1 MTSQRR
7 RAGRRARNLVASAAL
22 APPSQLLTQA
32 VRRLARRRPD
42 VFARLG
48 VHQGKRYLIRPTDLP
63 VGFLLSPSG
72 ATARVRIGGPERLD
86 ADVRIEGPLSD
97 LLSLFDGSLDA
108 DAAFFSRRLR
118 VEGDTAAMMALHN
131 AIEAAELGLGDLFV
145 APPPLRALFGAGLH
159 FAARRRASV

>member
-1 MTSQRR
+1 M
-7 RAGRRARNLVASAAL
+7 AL
-22 APPSQLLTQA
+22 APPSLLLTQA

-48 VHQGKRYLIRPTDLP
+48 THQAKTYQIHPSDLP
-63 VGFLLSPSG
+63 LAFTLTPSG
-72 ATARVRIGGPERLD
+72 ETAQVRVTRSGRPD
-86 ADVRIEGPLSD
+86 ADVRIEGPLTD

-131 AIEAAELGLGDLFV
+131 AIEAAELGLGDLIV
-145 APPPLRALFGAGLH
+145 APLPIKTLFGAGLD
-159 FAARRRASV
+159 FAARRRARA

>member
-7 RAGRRARNLVASAAL
+7 RAGRRARDLIASAAL
-22 APPSQLLTQA
+22 APPSQILTQA

-42 VFARLG
+42 VFTRLG

-63 VGFLLSPSG
+63 IGFVLFPCG
-72 ATARVRIGGPERLD
+72 ATARVRIGHPGSLD

-131 AIEAAELGLGDLFV
+131 AIEAAELRLGDLIV
-145 APPPLRALFGAGLH
+145 APPPIRALFGAGLD
-159 FAARRRASV
+159 FAARRRASA